1 MKTRVKAKIKS
12 NIRNK
17 TISRNKSNSRTK
29 SESTQKKKIEAKTKK
44 NDTEI
49 DQESD
54 EEELEEVQERK
65 GKLVKNN
72 KTLKSKN
79 NKQTAI
85 NKNTSSI
92 KNDSKK
98 KSKVVSK
105 PKSVLKKSPKNNRQ
119 KNSVSTKNNITNS
132 RNSEESDEEDHNQ
145 ANKNQLTTV
154 VSKGGAI
161 VDSHC
166 PGHHLCHVISDNLNR
181 FNGKSYSATLMYSDL
196 KHNNNKFYIIQV
208 IREDNSGQV
217 YFFTRW
223 GRVGSNGQQGK
234 DSMSLESAINAF
246 LKKYSDKTSNGYT
259 EVEMDYSN
267 EEEKPKES
275 SKKKMNKKMNKKNK
289 SDKLKKSSLIKEIQE
304 LMTLIFNR
312 TIMNQQMTEIGYDAQ
327 KLPLGKLS
335 KEMLKKGYEILQ
347 QIEKCIE
354 GKLKADLYELSSQFY
369 TVIPHN
375 FGYK

>member
-1 MKTRVKAKIKS
+1 MKTRVKGKIKS

-29 SESTQKKKIEAKTKK
+29 SESTQIKKIEAKTKK
-44 NDTEI
+44 NDTKI

-54 EEELEEVQERK
+54 EEEVEEIK
-65 GKLVKNN
+65 GKLNKNN

-79 NKQTAI
+79 NKQSPI
-85 NKNTSSI
+85 NKITSSI

-119 KNSVSTKNNITNS
+119 KNSMSTKNNITN
-132 RNSEESDEEDHNQ
+132 NLDSEESDEEDHNQ
-145 ANKNQLTTV
+145 TNKNQLTTV

-166 PGHHLCHVISDNLNR
+166 PGHNLCHVVSDNLNR

-196 KHNNNKFYIIQV
+196 KHNNNKFYIVQV

-267 EEEKPKES
+267 EEEKPKET
-275 SKKKMNKKMNKKNK
+275 SKKKMNKKNK
-289 SDKLKKSSLIKEIQE
+289 SDKLKKCSLIKEIQE